1 MNTVIFA
8 GPSISH
14 GELRQVTSA
23 KLAPPAKRGDLHLY
37 SEFDTFVIIDGE
49 FGQNLSVSPK
59 EILSLLDK
67 GKTIVGASSMGAL
80 RASELDSCGM
90 IGVGWVYERFARSAV
105 RRDDDVALAYSPLD
119 FTPVSIPMVDVE
131 YWVMILREQNLISAS
146 ERTTILKAAR
156 KIFFAERTRSKLWR
170 ALSNT
175 IGLIRLGDLLEYTSG
190 ELPNIKYEDARRAVS
205 FADLSVENVLT
216 KY

>member
-23 KLAPPAKRGDLHLY
+23 KIAPPVKRGDLHLY
-37 SEFDTFVIIDGE
+37 AEFDTFVIIDGE

-59 EILSLLDK
+59 EILRLLDK

-80 RASELDSCGM
+80 RASELDSYGM
-90 IGVGWVYERFARSAV
+90 IGVGWVYERFARTGV

-119 FTPVSIPMVDVE
+119 FTPVSIPTVDVE
-131 YWVMILREQNLISAS
+131 YWVTLLREQNLISVA
-146 ERTTILKAAR
+146 ERTTILKTAR
-156 KIFFAERTRSKLWR
+156 KIFFAERTKARLLR
-170 ALSNT
+170 ALSNAMGET
-175 IGLIRLGDLLEYTSG
+175 RLQGLLEYTSG
-190 ELPNIKYEDARRAVS
+190 DLPNIKYQDAQRAVQ
-205 FADLSVENVLT
+205 FADSM
-216 KY
+216 